1 MDEIIETRFN
11 NVPVLPVQQN
21 LFNDIITVIT
31 QMTMEQKLPKGVN
44 SYATFI
50 YREREIKPTGV
61 RITDQPPHTHI

>member
-1 MDEIIETRFN
+1 MDEKIETRFN

-50 YREREIKPTGV
+50 YRERERLNRQESG
-61 RITDQPPHTHI
+61 